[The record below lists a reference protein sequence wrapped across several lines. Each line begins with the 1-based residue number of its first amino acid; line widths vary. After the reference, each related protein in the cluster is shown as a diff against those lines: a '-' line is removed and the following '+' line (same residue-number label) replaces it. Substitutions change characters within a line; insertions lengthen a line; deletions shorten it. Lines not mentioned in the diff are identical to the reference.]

1 MNISV
6 AMATYNG
13 QKFIFKQLE
22 SIRLQQRPV
31 DEVIISDDNSTDN
44 TVEIIK
50 KYIEKYNLNW
60 KLVFNS
66 GRGVQDNFFNAL
78 KNVTGD
84 VVILS
89 DQDDEW
95 LPNKSKYIENV
106 FSSRNVMCLNTSFQY
121 IDENDYP
128 IAVSKV
134 EGLSNNNLI
143 PLRVNPNEIIPISLS
158 LVFQKNISP
167 GMTMAVSKYIID
179 TYVKITKRA
188 FIHDWEINCIAA
200 MYNGLFYSDVILT
213 KYRIHKDQKISIS
226 NLFKERFLQKLK
238 RKIFQVKNLIPLKL
252 QLISELKM
260 ISNDGNKEFLKA
272 MEYYYNIRKK
282 VAIDCN
288 RLQWG
293 EEIKL
298 YNRFKRFG
306 FMDLRYCFIDFFASF
321 IKK

>member
-1 MNISV
+1 MR
-6 AMATYNG
+6 
-13 QKFIFKQLE
+13 Q
-22 SIRLQQRPV
+22 
-31 DEVIISDDNSTDN
+31 
-44 TVEIIK
+44 
-50 KYIEKYNLNW
+50 
-60 KLVFNS
+60 
-66 GRGVQDNFFNAL
+66 
-78 KNVTGD
+78 
-84 VVILS
+84 
-89 DQDDEW
+89 
-95 LPNKSKYIENV
+95 
-106 FSSRNVMCLNTSFQY
+106 
-121 IDENDYP
+121 
-128 IAVSKV
+128 
-134 EGLSNNNLI
+134 
-143 PLRVNPNEIIPISLS
+143 
-158 LVFQKNISP
+158 
-167 GMTMAVSKYIID
+167 
-179 TYVKITKRA
+179 
-188 FIHDWEINCIAA
+188 
-200 MYNGLFYSDVILT
+200 
-213 KYRIHKDQKISIS
+213 YRIHKDQKISIS